1 MPVRQISLLI
11 SNVASALN
19 SMVDIILMVVACCKM
34 QQATTI
40 NAMIHSELAADELK
54 SLKTVNIE
62 HAVQVVDLVLEDDGG
77 EAADR
82 IAYHRNRL
90 YIPVGVQSALLT

>member
-1 MPVRQISLLI
+1 
-11 SNVASALN
+11 
-19 SMVDIILMVVACCKM
+19 M

-62 HAVQVVDLVLEDDGG
+62 HAVEVVDLVLEDDGG

-82 IAYHRNRL
+82 IAYHRNGL
-90 YIPVGVQSALLT
+90 CAPIEFQSVLLQ

>member
-19 SMVDIILMVVACCKM
+19 SLVDSILMVVACCKM

-40 NAMIHSELAADELK
+40 NTMIHSELAADELK
-54 SLKTVNIE
+54 SLKTVNIQHTVE
-62 HAVQVVDLVLEDDGG
+62 VVDLVLEDDGG

-90 YIPVGVQSALLT
+90 YISLGVQSALLT

>member
-19 SMVDIILMVVACCKM
+19 SLVDSILMVVACCKM

-54 SLKTVNIE
+54 SLKSVDIQ
-62 HAVQVVDLVLEDDGG
+62 HAVEVVDLVLEYDGG
-77 EAADR
+77 EAADCV
-82 IAYHRNRL
+82 AYHRNRL
-90 YIPVGVQSALLT
+90 CTSTGFQSDPLP

>member
-19 SMVDIILMVVACCKM
+19 SLVDSILMVVACCIL

-54 SLKTVNIE
+54 SLKSVDIQ
-62 HAVQVVDLVLEDDGG
+62 HAVEVVDLVLEDDGG

-90 YIPVGVQSALLT
+90 CAPIGFQPVLLQ

>member
-1 MPVRQISLLI
+1 
-11 SNVASALN
+11 
-19 SMVDIILMVVACCKM
+19 M

-40 NAMIHSELAADELK
+40 NAMMHSELAADELK
-54 SLKTVNIE
+54 SLKSVNIQ
-62 HAVQVVDLVLEDDGG
+62 HTVKVVDLVLEDDGG

-90 YIPVGVQSALLT
+90 CAPIGFQPVLLQ

>member
-19 SMVDIILMVVACCKM
+19 SLVDSILMVVACCIL

-62 HAVQVVDLVLEDDGG
+62 YTIKVVHFVLEYDGG
-77 EAADR
+77 EAADCV
-82 IAYHRNRL
+82 AYHRNL
-90 YIPVGVQSALLT
+90 LCTSTGFQSDPLP